1 MNGFQ
6 DLKKEYEELSKQLS
20 SGEIISDKH
29 KLRELSQRYSEI
41 KEILERQEKIEKIE
55 SNISENENLLKTE
68 MDPELIALAKDELK
82 IQKENKEALEKELK
96 EKLSPTSVIKNIS
109 EVIVEIRPGV
119 GGDEASLFAQDLFR
133 MYSRY
138 AEIKNWRLTI
148 LEENRTE
155 LKGVREITFE
165 VRGKGVYHAL
175 KNESGVHRVQRIPE
189 TEKSGRVHTSTASVA
204 VLPKARAVDIQIKAE
219 ELKIETYR
227 ASGPGGQNV
236 NKVSTAVRI
245 THLPTGEVVASQQ
258 SRSQAK
264 NREAALTI
272 LRSRLLQQK
281 LDEEEARIRG
291 LRREQ
296 IGTAGRSEKIKTY
309 NFPQDRIT
317 DHRIHKSWHGISKI
331 MSGDLDEI
339 IQETAQ
345 QMESRDQ

>member
-1 MNGFQ
+1 MSGFS

-20 SGEIISDKH
+20 SGEIISDRR
-29 KLRELSQRYSEI
+29 KLREVSQRYNQL
-41 KEILERQEKIEKIE
+41 KEIVERQEKIKKLEL
-55 SNISENENLLKTE
+55 NICENENLLKTE
-68 MDPELIALAKDELK
+68 TDPELMALAKEELEG
-82 IQKENKEALEKELK
+82 QKKNKEALEEELK
-96 EKLSPTSVIKNIS
+96 EKLSPTSTIKNIS
-109 EVIVEIRPGV
+109 EAIIEIRPGV

-148 LEENRTE
+148 LQENRTE

-165 VRGKGVYHAL
+165 IRGKGVYHAL

-204 VLPKARAVDIQIKAE
+204 VLPKAQAVDIQIKAE
-219 ELKIETYR
+219 DLKIETYR

-236 NKVSTAVRI
+236 NKVSTAVRV

-258 SRSQAK
+258 TRSQAK
-264 NREAALTI
+264 NREAAVTI
-272 LRSRLLQQK
+272 LRSRLLQK
-281 LDEEEARIRG
+281 KIDEEETRIRG

-317 DHRIHKSWHGISKI
+317 DHRINKSWHGINKI

-339 IQETAQ
+339 IQETARQ
-345 QMESRDQ
+345 LESHDG